1 MSILTS
7 FPQNITGSEIWLCVS
22 LHSAQKLK
30 NWKEVCLFHP
40 MVVRPLGRVQV
51 VLGLERFSK
60 EAASLLLQALCILR
74 ADLGHGASEP
84 GLAIF
89 EATLTSNQRDGE
101 TRTLVN
107 DEERE
112 RYIYHRYYVYIYT
125 YVNQRFPFN
134 FCCLEAACCSAGLPS
149 NPYLPYIA
157 ISLSRLC
164 IVQSSPAL
172 AQRGPSELSL
182 HEEGRRSRHGLPQTR
197 CETNQRSRASPNKSK
212 PSISLLCLE
221 DDRDGLVCVFLFGA
235 WRIRENVF

>member
-1 MSILTS
+1 M
-7 FPQNITGSEIWLCVS
+7 
-22 LHSAQKLK
+22 
-30 NWKEVCLFHP
+30 FHP

-112 RYIYHRYYVYIYT
+112 RERYIYIYIYHRYYVYIYM
-125 YVNQRFPFN
+125 
-134 FCCLEAACCSAGLPS
+134 
-149 NPYLPYIA
+149 
-157 ISLSRLC
+157 
-164 IVQSSPAL
+164 
-172 AQRGPSELSL
+172 
-182 HEEGRRSRHGLPQTR
+182 
-197 CETNQRSRASPNKSK
+197 CESK
-212 PSISLLCLE
+212 VSH
-221 DDRDGLVCVFLFGA
+221 
-235 WRIRENVF
+235 